1 MAKRKSNRQAR
12 RILQVS
18 IWAYDGAYRISN
30 RKREFLDEDG
40 DRRVVSKPSL
50 RQCRAESV
58 FINKYR
64 AAQEKAQ

>member
-30 RKREFLDEDG
+30 RKREYMDEDG
-40 DRRVVSKPSL
+40 DRRVVSKPSR
-50 RQCRAESV
+50 RQRQVERQQE
-58 FINKYR
+58 FIGVVYS
-64 AAQEKAQ
+64 ECM